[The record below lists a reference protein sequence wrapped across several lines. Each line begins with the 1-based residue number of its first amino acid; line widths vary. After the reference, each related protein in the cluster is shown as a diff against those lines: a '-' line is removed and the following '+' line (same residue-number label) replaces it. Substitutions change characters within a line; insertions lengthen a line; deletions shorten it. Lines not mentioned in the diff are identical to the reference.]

1 MKRCIE
7 AWYNPILMSA
17 DSEVTRLLQRW
28 SDGDPR
34 ALEHLLPRILADIR
48 RLARSFMAREG
59 SDHTLQA
66 TALINEVYLR
76 LEKRRTVNW
85 ESSAQFFAF
94 LGNLMRRILIDH
106 ARHRQAGKRGGGERP
121 LPFDETLR
129 LPDHRD
135 PDLLALDDAL
145 RSLAKI
151 DRRQSQ
157 IVELRYFVGLTHS
170 EIAEALGI
178 SVSTV
183 KRDWG
188 TARLFLLQ
196 ELKGD

>member
-1 MKRCIE
+1 
-7 AWYNPILMSA
+7 
-17 DSEVTRLLQRW
+17 
-28 SDGDPR
+28 
-34 ALEHLLPRILADIR
+34 
-48 RLARSFMAREG
+48 MAREG